1 MTQKKKRNILNS
13 IYEQRRS
20 AMSRAPF
27 GVLGKYLEGGIA
39 MQQMELLKHTDK
51 INELLARYGV
61 KFGIYKNNV
70 FKEQLFPFD
79 SIPRIIEHEEF
90 SHLEKGLKQRVMALN
105 LFLKD
110 IYSKKQIVK
119 NGVVPEDFIFVS
131 SGYMAECEGVVP
143 AKDIYS
149 HISGIDLVKG
159 KDDNWYI
166 LEDNLRVPSG
176 ASYPMIARD
185 LCRRSSPNT
194 FQNYRLEDNR
204 NYADLLRRVMD
215 YVNPG
220 GHTVILTP
228 GRYNAAYFEHSY
240 LAEKT
245 GAHLATGSELVVEKD
260 KLYYI
265 SSDGTKERVGAVYRR
280 ISDEYLDPMTFNPE
294 SLIGIPHIYE
304 VFRKGNVALINA
316 PGNGVAD
323 DKGIYYFV
331 PKMIRYYLDEE
342 PILCNAPTYLPFY
355 EEDMKYVLAHFDD
368 LVLKDVAEAGGY
380 GVVFGNSLTKQQK
393 QDFIALL
400 KREPR
405 RFIAQ
410 EVIDFQDLDIVDH
423 GEVVPRKADLRAFV
437 LMAEEPMVWKSG
449 LTRFSRNT
457 DSFIVNS
464 SQGGGF
470 KDTWVLY
477 Q

>member
-1 MTQKKKRNILNS
+1 
-13 IYEQRRS
+13 
-20 AMSRAPF
+20 MST
-27 GVLGKYLEGGIA
+27 L
-39 MQQMELLKHTDK
+39 ELLQHTDTV
-51 INELLARYGV
+51 NELLARYGV
-61 KFGIYKNNV
+61 KFGIYKNNT

-79 SIPRIIEHEEF
+79 AIPRIIGHEEF
-90 SHLEKGLKQRVMALN
+90 DYLERGLKQRVMALN

-119 NGVVPEDFIFVS
+119 DGVVPEDFIFAS
-131 SGYMAECEGVVP
+131 SGYMAECEGATP
-143 AKDIYS
+143 PKGIYS

-159 KDDNWYI
+159 KDGTWYI

-176 ASYPMIARD
+176 ASYPMIARE
-185 LCRRSSPNT
+185 LCRRSSPDT
-194 FQNYRLEDNR
+194 FHDNRLEDNR
-204 NYADLLRRVMD
+204 NYAKLLRRTMD

-245 GAHLATGSELVVEKD
+245 GAHLANGSELVVDDD
-260 KLYYI
+260 KLYYRAM
-265 SSDGTKERVGAVYRR
+265 DGKLERVGAVYRR
-280 ISDEYLDPMTFNPE
+280 ISDEYLDPMNFNPE
-294 SLIGIPHIYE
+294 SLIGIPHIYD
-304 VFRKGNVALINA
+304 VFKKGNVALLNA

-331 PKMIRYYLDEE
+331 PKMIRYYLGEE
-342 PILCNAPTYLPFY
+342 PILSNAPTYLPFY
-355 EEDMKYVLAHFDD
+355 EEDMSYVLEHFDD

-380 GVVFGNSLTKQQK
+380 GVIFGNSMTTRQK
-393 QDFIALL
+393 EDFIALL
-400 KREPR
+400 KKEPR

-410 EVIDFQDLDIVDH
+410 EVIDFQDLDILEG
-423 GEVVPRKADLRAFV
+423 GEAVARKADLRAFV
-437 LMAEEPMVWKSG
+437 LMADEPLVWKSG
-449 LTRFSRNT
+449 LTRFSRNP

-470 KDTWVLY
+470 KDTWVLS

>member
-1 MTQKKKRNILNS
+1 MEVKMEER
-13 IYEQRRS
+13 
-20 AMSRAPF
+20 
-27 GVLGKYLEGGIA
+27 V
-39 MQQMELLKHTDK
+39 QQLDLLQHTDTV
-51 INELLARYGV
+51 NELLARYGV

-79 SIPRIIEHEEF
+79 AIPRVIAHEEF
-90 SHLEKGLKQRVMALN
+90 LFLERGLKQRVTALN
-105 LFLKD
+105 LFIRD

-119 NGVVPEDFIFVS
+119 DGIVPEDFIFAS
-131 SGYMAECEGVVP
+131 SGYMAECEGVMP
-143 AKDIYS
+143 PKGIYC

-159 KDDNWYI
+159 KDGNWYI

-176 ASYPMIARD
+176 ASYPMIARE
-185 LCRRSSPNT
+185 LCRRSSPDT
-194 FQNYRLEDNR
+194 FHDNRLEDNR
-204 NYADLLRRVMD
+204 NYADLLRRTMD
-215 YVNPG
+215 YVNTG

-240 LAEKT
+240 LAEQT
-245 GAHLATGSELVVEKD
+245 GAHLVNGSELRVKND
-260 KLYYI
+260 RLYYV
-265 SSDGTKERVGAVYRR
+265 SMDGSLEPVGAVYRR
-280 ISDEYLDPMTFNPE
+280 ISDDYLDPMNFRSD
-294 SLIGIPHIYE
+294 SLIGIPHIYD
-304 VFRKGNVALINA
+304 VLRKGNVALLNA

-342 PILCNAPTYLPFY
+342 PILSNAPTYLPFY
-355 EEDMKYVLAHFDD
+355 EEDMRYVLEHFDE

-380 GVVFGNSLTKQQK
+380 GVTFGNTMTREQK
-393 QDFIALL
+393 EEFIALL
-400 KREPR
+400 KKEPR

-410 EVIDFQDLDIVDH
+410 EVIDFQDLDIVEA
-423 GEVVPRKADLRAFV
+423 GSMIPRKADLRAFV
-437 LMAEEPMVWKSG
+437 LMAEEPLVWKSG
-449 LTRFSRNT
+449 LTHFSRNP

-470 KDTWVLY
+470 KDTWVLS